1 MRTIGKDWP
10 QSARGS
16 GTASC
21 DYCGVAWP
29 RNKLRRD
36 RSGHLFC
43 PDEGC
48 GADRTALDEGNAL
61 GASRKRPGVYGDEGR
76 LLNETFTATEY
87 TMTPVTGRTVYHPH
101 TGALIPAEG
110 VVAEEDLHWSW
121 LRQQGQITYEAA
133 P

>member
-1 MRTIGKDWP
+1 MQTIGKTWP
-10 QSARGS
+10 HGARGS
-16 GTASC
+16 SSASC

-29 RNKLRRD
+29 RNRLRRD
-36 RSGHLFC
+36 RAGKLTC
-43 PDEGC
+43 PDEGR
-48 GADRTALDEGNAL
+48 GLDLTSLDEGNAL
-61 GASRKRPGVYGDEGR
+61 SASRKKTGPFADDGN
-76 LLNETFTATEY
+76 LLTETFTATEY

-110 VVAEEDLHWSW
+110 VVAEEDLHWAW